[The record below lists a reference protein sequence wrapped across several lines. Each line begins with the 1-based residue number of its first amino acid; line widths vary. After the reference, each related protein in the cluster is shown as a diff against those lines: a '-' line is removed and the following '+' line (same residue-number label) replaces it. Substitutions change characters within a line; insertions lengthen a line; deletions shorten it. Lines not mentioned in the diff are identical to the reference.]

1 MTEIDVKINQDGTG
15 RVLAITDAGPVDIS
29 AAIAEVRLIAR
40 PGQGSRV
47 ELVLPGVSSQFTAEV
62 ELIDEKTTVALV
74 ALGWTPPPDP
84 VATSSNEV

>member
-15 RVLAITDAGPVDIS
+15 RVLAITDSGLVDIS
-29 AAIAEVRLIAR
+29 AAITEVRMTAR

-62 ELIDEKTTVALV
+62 GLIDEKTADALV
-74 ALGWTPPPDP
+74 ALGWTPPS